1 MALLKKGIVQKF
13 DLYELSKSRIEDGL
27 KLAKKLDVEKQVTFY
42 HEDAFQ
48 KDNVNFD
55 FIHWNNSLHHMTD
68 TNFAVKWSYEKLIQ
82 DGVFYMDDYVGPNRF
97 QWTSKMLS
105 ICNKVNQILPDHLLK
120 SPIDENAILRR
131 RTIKPKFEDMKRVDP
146 SEAGDSEN
154 IIPSVLRYFPDA
166 FIKYTGGVIYHLALK
181 DIIHNFENE
190 NEKYV
195 LDLLLLID
203 ELLSDLGEN
212 HYAVAIAK
220 K

>member
-1 MALLKKGIVQKF
+1 MEEEYAQKIDNFWSKKTQKDTNKSTRWWESKYIRSHINQKFSSTKTHEFSGGILNFFEKNYFTKPFKHGVSIGCGNGSKEMALLKKGIVQKF

-105 ICNKVNQILPDHLLK
+105 ICNKVNQILPDHLLYDLPTYG
-120 SPIDENAILRR
+120 STSHSRDE
-131 RTIKPKFEDMKRVDP
+131 D
-146 SEAGDSEN
+146 
-154 IIPSVLRYFPDA
+154 
-166 FIKYTGGVIYHLALK
+166 
-181 DIIHNFENE
+181 
-190 NEKYV
+190 
-195 LDLLLLID
+195 
-203 ELLSDLGEN
+203 
-212 HYAVAIAK
+212 
-220 K
+220 